1 MHGIPTTGQ
10 TNPTLSLINNA
21 IETRQQA
28 AINQSAN
35 IFNAIRLFVPTNNK
49 YKQMSSVT
57 RRNNSRAMLVQ
68 QYQVFKLRRRV
79 KVT

>member
-1 MHGIPTTGQ
+1 MPGIPTTGQ
-10 TNPTLSLINNA
+10 SNPTLSLINNA

-35 IFNAIRLFVPTNNK
+35 IRLFVPTNNK

-57 RRNNSRAMLVQ
+57 RRNNSRAMLVH